1 MKKVEVVAGVIEY
14 EGRILC
20 AKRDVSKYDY
30 ISNKYEFPG
39 GKIEEGETYK
49 QTLAREL
56 MEEMEMEVEIGEDFG
71 DVVHEYPDFELTM
84 HVFLCKAHSK
94 NVKLNVHTGLEW
106 RKIEDMHELDWAG
119 ADLPVVKKLQSMK
132 QLG

>member
-71 DVVHEYPDFELTM
+71 DVVHQYPDFELTM
-84 HVFLCKAHSK
+84 HVFLCKAYSK

-132 QLG
+132 